1 MKNITKIGLSA
12 LAGTLALTS
21 ANAGDLSLS
30 GSMEASYTTGGGYT
44 TTGNPLGMDKELSI
58 TGSGE
63 LDNGMAISYKQ
74 TSSDALAFNDSEIKV
89 DTGSFG
95 TIALTSTGSPIS
107 AIDDVTPTAFEE
119 ANALLGSI
127 DDVNGSDGT
136 YGIRYTYSDIL
147 GSGMK
152 ADVMYFPKHGA
163 GDANAD
169 NSSSGDS
176 AGDDAWEY
184 TLTGSLAML
193 PGLSFGAGY
202 VDLTKD
208 LDQVGTSDDIGQ
220 DEGTAYL
227 KYAYGPLTVGA
238 QIGVI
243 GFDKKTTTSD
253 ESFID
258 WYKNTFYGAS
268 YAVNDNLTISYQM
281 NKSQQHT
288 RLDGNTIVD
297 GSHGS
302 SVEQESDGF
311 SVAYTLGG
319 MTIAYVDNSH
329 DNEGYNDGTS
339 KDYRQ
344 VVLGV
349 AF

>member
-74 TSSDALAFNDSEIKV
+74 TSTDALAFNDSEIKV

-169 NSSSGDS
+169 NGSSGDS

-227 KYAYGPLTVGA
+227 KYAYGPVTVGYQVGA
-238 QIGVI
+238 VSAKAAAGA
-243 GFDKKTTTSD
+243 D
-253 ESFID
+253 
-258 WYKNTFYGAS
+258 YKNTYIGIS
-268 YAVNDNLTISYQM
+268 YAVTDDLSVSY
-281 NKSQQHT
+281 
-288 RLDGNTIVD
+288 NT
-297 GSHGS
+297 
-302 SVEQESDGF
+302 VESRKMPDEAASTEQDFDSF
-311 SVAYTLGG
+311 SVSYSMGG
-319 MTIAYVDNSH
+319 MTLSLADSDCGNCSY
-329 DNEGYNDGTS
+329 TS
-339 KDYRQ
+339 GRSRTATS
-344 VVLGV
+344 VSMAV